1 MQRNGGNKLMT
12 DEQTDEFNTM
22 LTAKGIAHVSLII
35 KQATVISGGDY
46 ISQPILVANPKKK
59 IQE

>member
-1 MQRNGGNKLMT
+1 MT

-46 ISQPILVANPKKK
+46 ISQPLLVANPKKK